1 MEIKGN
7 RKCETYLQSYGNHP
21 KIWPMEGDG
30 LKSQFTN
37 HNPAMARAK
46 NANPASD
53 ITNAPHAPPIA
64 IPRIG

>member
-1 MEIKGN
+1 
-7 RKCETYLQSYGNHP
+7 
-21 KIWPMEGDG
+21 MEGDG

-53 ITNAPHAPPIA
+53 ITNAPHALPIA